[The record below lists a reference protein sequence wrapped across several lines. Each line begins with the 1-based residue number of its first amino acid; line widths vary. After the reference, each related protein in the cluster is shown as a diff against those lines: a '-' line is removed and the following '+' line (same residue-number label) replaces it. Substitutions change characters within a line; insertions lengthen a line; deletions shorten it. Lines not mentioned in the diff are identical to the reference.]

1 MNYYVS
7 MDKMEK
13 YLNLEIE
20 DNDLFPDEAPV
31 GTSFY
36 DLAPAGDICCV
47 VKKSHLVKM
56 LSAFLNDTIDDNRV
70 KEYVETLIALDLY
83 VFDEETDQIHDLIS
97 NVVFTLDELKDVNGE
112 ITKEDAQKLL
122 DKCESIAN

>member
-1 MNYYVS
+1 MAYYVP
-7 MDKMEK
+7 MDKMEQ

-20 DNDLFPDEAPV
+20 DNDLFPNEAPV

-36 DLAPAGDICCV
+36 DLAPEGDTCCI
-47 VKKSHLVKM
+47 VKKDHLIKM
-56 LSAFLNDTIDDNRV
+56 LSAFLNDAFNDNRV

-83 VFDEETDQIHDLIS
+83 VFDEETNQIHDLIA

-122 DKCESIAN
+122 DKLKEV